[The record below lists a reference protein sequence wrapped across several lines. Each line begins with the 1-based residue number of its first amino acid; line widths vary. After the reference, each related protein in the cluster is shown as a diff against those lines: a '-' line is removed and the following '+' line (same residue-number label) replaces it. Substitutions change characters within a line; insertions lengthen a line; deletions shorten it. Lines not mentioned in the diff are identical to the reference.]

1 VVKAKGEE
9 LQASMA
15 IRRMQY
21 VPPRRRWSAA
31 GVLLAALIVV
41 PAAQGAGIGHAPEP
55 VARIE
60 LEPMGYEGLQ
70 PEYLVAGSP
79 MLTVDFIDD
88 KHLLLTFEVRRLMK
102 REVDAPPGEQDR
114 TVAACLVEIATGKVL
129 AKTEWRLHDRAQ
141 YLWNLGSGRFL
152 LRIHDELSV
161 FAPLAAKPQDAF
173 TRTSFLVTNRQIVA
187 VLLSADKDLLT
198 VESTKRP
205 DATAGD
211 VAIHVGVDP
220 TPVQINFYRIKPDD
234 TIPMKMTAISA
245 GAIRSRGAAAL
256 PITTS
261 GYLDTLDG
269 GKSTWYFN
277 FDEHAGKVD
286 ELLAFDTTCFPH
298 PVFVGHSEFVVFGCK
313 GGDERR
319 LFAGFNLRG
328 EEMWQQGF
336 YESYIAPTFAF
347 APQAGRFAL
356 GRTIVP
362 LALPDDAAL
371 SASSVNTQ
379 DLRVYQ
385 MHSGRQLFRID
396 CSPVERSGQ
405 NFALSPDGLR
415 VAVIRE
421 IEVRRK
427 GTAATPAYTAKSA
440 GVEIYALPPL
450 TDQDRS
456 DVTAA
461 AMAAPPDPGARIDE
475 ALARIASSKSSA
487 EVKAAIGGVAPQE
500 NQSESAAGSTSPA
513 EPSAQNG
520 DSQNQ
525 QQGTD
530 AAAAAKPETAEPRKP
545 PTLYGPDEK
554 PEHK

>member
-1 VVKAKGEE
+1 MS
-9 LQASMA
+9 L
-15 IRRMQY
+15 RW
-21 VPPRRRWSAA
+21 RWSAV
-31 GVLLAALIVV
+31 GLLVLALAAIR
-41 PAAQGAGIGHAPEP
+41 AAHGAGIGHGPEP
-55 VARIE
+55 IARIE
-60 LEPMGYEGLQ
+60 LESMGYEGLQ
-70 PEYLVAGSP
+70 SEYLVSGSP
-79 MLTVDFIDD
+79 MLTVDFVDD

-102 REVDAPPGEQDR
+102 REVNAAPGEQDR
-114 TVAACLVEIATGKVL
+114 TVAACLVEIASGKVL

-173 TRTSFLVTNRQIVA
+173 VQSSFLTADRQIVA

-198 VESTKRP
+198 VESIKRP
-205 DATAGD
+205 DANVGD
-211 VAIHVGVDP
+211 VAVHVGIDP
-220 TPVQINFYRIKPDD
+220 TPVQINFYRIKQDD
-234 TIPMKMTAISA
+234 SEPMKVIAVSA
-245 GAIRSRGAAAL
+245 GAIRSRGAASL
-256 PITTS
+256 PITTA
-261 GYLDTLDG
+261 GYLDILDG

-277 FDEHAGKVD
+277 FDEHSGKVD
-286 ELLAFDTTCFPH
+286 ELLAFDTACFPR

-336 YESYIAPTFAF
+336 YESYVAPTFAF
-347 APQAGRFAL
+347 APKAGRFAL

-362 LALPDDAAL
+362 MPLSDDAAL
-371 SASSVNTQ
+371 SASSVTAQ
-379 DLRVYQ
+379 DVRVYQ

-396 CSPVERSGQ
+396 CSPVERAGQ
-405 NFALSPDGLR
+405 NFALSPDGMR

-421 IEVRRK
+421 IEVRHK
-427 GTAATPAYTAKSA
+427 GTKDTPAYTTKSA
-440 GVEIYALPPL
+440 GAEIYALPGL

-461 AMAAPPDPGARIDE
+461 AIAAPPDPGARIDE
-475 ALARIASSKSSA
+475 ALARLARSKSSA
-487 EVKAAIGGVAPQE
+487 ETKAPIGRATTEEHVAEP
-500 NQSESAAGSTSPA
+500 AAAVTSPA
-513 EPSAQNG
+513 ADVQNGEAQNRQ
-520 DSQNQ
+520 S
-525 QQGTD
+525 TD
-530 AAAAAKPETAEPRKP
+530 ASAAAQPETTEPRKP